1 MSEKKQNI
9 RLLLVDDEEEFL
21 ASAAPALEKR
31 GLEVVTARDGV
42 EALKMVEEQP
52 FDVIV
57 LDVKMPGIDGAEV
70 SRRLRREHQDLPII
84 ILTGHGSVPQAFEA
98 SKRGV
103 YDYLAKPCDMN
114 VLAKKINEAAKTHPI
129 EPDEKTISG
138 KGVDIASI
146 SVLIADDEPELLA
159 SLKTVLER
167 RKMIVLTAQSGAEA
181 LSTLS
186 STVVDIVV
194 LDIKM
199 PGMDGIEVLRR
210 IKSDYPLVEVIL
222 LTGHPT
228 VENALQGVK
237 LGAIEY
243 LMKPPDVDDLT
254 KLIRK
259 AYQRRQEELERS
271 RREAINNILKKH
283 PE

>member
-222 LTGHPT
+222 LTGHPA
-228 VENALQGVK
+228 VENALLGVK

-243 LMKPPDVDDLT
+243 LIKPPDVDDLT

-259 AYQRRQEELERS
+259 AYKHRQEELERS

>member
-1 MSEKKQNI
+1 
-9 RLLLVDDEEEFL
+9 
-21 ASAAPALEKR
+21 
-31 GLEVVTARDGV
+31 
-42 EALKMVEEQP
+42 
-52 FDVIV
+52 
-57 LDVKMPGIDGAEV
+57 
-70 SRRLRREHQDLPII
+70 
-84 ILTGHGSVPQAFEA
+84 
-98 SKRGV
+98 
-103 YDYLAKPCDMN
+103 MN

>member
-1 MSEKKQNI
+1 MSEKKHNI

-31 GLEVVTARDGV
+31 GLEVVTARDGI
-42 EALKMVEEQP
+42 EALKKIEEQP
-52 FDVIV
+52 FDVLV

-70 SRRLRREHQDLPII
+70 SRRLRKEHQDLPII

-103 YDYLAKPCDMN
+103 YDYLAKPCDMD
-114 VLAKKINEAAKTHPI
+114 VLAKKINEAAKAHPI
-129 EPDEKTISG
+129 EPDEKANSG

-167 RKMIVLTAQSGAEA
+167 RKMIVLTAQSGSEA

-194 LDIKM
+194 LDVKM

-222 LTGHPT
+222 LTGHPA
-228 VENALQGVK
+228 VENALLGVK

-243 LMKPPDVDDLT
+243 LIKPPDVDDLT

-259 AYQRRQEELERS
+259 AYKHRQEELERS